1 MTHTPT
7 DSGQGV
13 SSASSTVAATLVASL
28 NAEERMAVHELLA
41 EGKQLATRLRGES
54 PQELARRAIQLAE
67 KTMRRSEASR
77 EAIGEERP

>member
-41 EGKQLATRLRGES
+41 EGKQLAPRLRGES